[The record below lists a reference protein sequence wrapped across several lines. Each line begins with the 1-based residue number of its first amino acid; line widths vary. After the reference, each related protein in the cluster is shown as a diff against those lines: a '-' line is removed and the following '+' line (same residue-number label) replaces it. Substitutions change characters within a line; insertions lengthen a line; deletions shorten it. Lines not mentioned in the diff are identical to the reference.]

1 MHRPRAMLSTAIWT
15 AILGTLAVVAPL
27 AAAPAQAQD
36 FPTKPVTLVV
46 PWPAGGSSD
55 LAIRALADATQKHLG
70 QPIVIDNKPGAS
82 GTLGPAQ
89 MAGNAKPDGYT
100 ISQIPV
106 TVFRLP
112 FMTRVTFDPSKD
124 FTYIAGLTAYTFG
137 VVVKSDSQWKTF
149 KDLIAYAKANPGKVK
164 YGSPGTGTSL
174 HIGMEQ
180 IAKQTGVKWTHVPHK
195 GGAELNAALL
205 GGHIDAIADST
216 SWAPLVNSG
225 DFRLIVIWSP
235 TRSKNW
241 PDAPTLKEE
250 GVNLVL
256 NSPYGVAGPKGID
269 PKVVKVLADAFA
281 KGVQESSY
289 LEALKKYD
297 QEVAYLDTAAYEK
310 HVAKQIQEEKTL
322 VEELGLQ
329 KK

>member
-1 MHRPRAMLSTAIWT
+1 MHRPWTVTRT
-15 AILGTLAVVAPL
+15 AILSAL
-27 AAAPAQAQD
+27 AAVAWLMGAPVQAQD
-36 FPTKPVTLVV
+36 FPAKPVTFIV
-46 PWPAGGSSD
+46 PWPAGGSTD
-55 LAIRALADATQKHLG
+55 LAVRALADATQKHLG

-89 MAGNAKPDGYT
+89 MAANAKPDGYT
-100 ISQIPV
+100 IAQIPI

-112 FMTRVTFDPSKD
+112 FMTKVTFDPAKD

-149 KDLIAYAKANPGKVK
+149 KDLVAHAKANPGKVK

-180 IAKQTGVKWTHVPHK
+180 IAKQMGVKWTHVPHK

-216 SWAPLVNSG
+216 SWAALVNSG
-225 DFRLIVIWSP
+225 DFRLLVTWSP
-235 TRSKNW
+235 NRTRNW
-241 PDAPTLKEE
+241 PNVPTLQEQ
-250 GVNLVL
+250 GINLIL
-256 NSPYGVAGPKGID
+256 NSPYGVAGPKGMD

-281 KGVQESSY
+281 KGVKEPSY
-289 LEALKKYD
+289 AEALKKFD
-297 QEVAYLDTAAYEK
+297 QELAYLDTPAYQK
-310 HVAKQIQEEKTL
+310 HVVEQIEEAKTQ
-322 VEELGLQ
+322 VEELGL
-329 KK
+329 KKK

>member
-1 MHRPRAMLSTAIWT
+1 MHRLKLTLVLA
-15 AILGTLAVVAPL
+15 TLAALGMAV
-27 AAAPAQAQD
+27 PAQAQNY
-36 FPTKPVTLVV
+36 PTKPVTLVV

-55 LAIRALADATQKHLG
+55 LALRALADATQKHLG
-70 QPIVIDNKPGAS
+70 QQIIIDNKPGAA

-89 MAGNAKPDGYT
+89 MAANAKPDGYT
-100 ISQIPV
+100 ISQIPI

-112 FMTRVTFDPSKD
+112 FMTKVTFDPSKD

-149 KDLIAYAKANPGKVK
+149 KDLIAYAKSNPGKVK

-180 IAKQTGVKWTHVPHK
+180 IAKHSGVKWTHVPHK

-205 GGHIDAIADST
+205 GNHIDAIADST
-216 SWAPLVNSG
+216 SWAALVNSG
-225 DFRLIVIWSP
+225 DFRLLVTWSP
-235 TRSKNW
+235 IRTKNW
-241 PDAPTLKEE
+241 PDVPTLQEE
-250 GVNLVL
+250 GISLIL
-256 NSPYGVAGPKGID
+256 NSPYGVAGPKGMD

-281 KGVQESSY
+281 NGVQEPSY
-289 LEALKKYD
+289 AEALKKFD
-297 QEVAYLDTAAYEK
+297 QELAYLDTAAYEK
-310 HVAKQIQEEKTL
+310 HAAEQIQEAKTL
-322 VEELGLQ
+322 VEELGLA

>member
-1 MHRPRAMLSTAIWT
+1 MDRPWPMMR
-15 AILGTLAVVAPL
+15 TLIVGAL
-27 AAAPAQAQD
+27 AALGMLAEAPANAQD
-36 FPTKPVTLVV
+36 FPTKPVTFIV
-46 PWPAGGSSD
+46 PWPAGGSTD

-70 QPIVIDNKPGAS
+70 QPIIIDNKPGAS

-89 MAGNAKPDGYT
+89 MAANAKPDGYT
-100 ISQIPV
+100 IAQIPI

-112 FMTRVTFDPSKD
+112 FMTKVTFDANKD

-149 KDLIAYAKANPGKVK
+149 KDLLAYAKANPGKVK

-180 IAKQTGVKWTHVPHK
+180 IAKQAGAKWTHVPHK

-225 DFRLIVIWSP
+225 DFRLLVIWSP

-241 PDAPTLKEE
+241 PNAPTLQEE
-250 GVNLVL
+250 GVDLVL
-256 NSPYGVAGPKGID
+256 NSPYGVAGPKGMD
-269 PKVVKVLADAFA
+269 PKVVKALADAFA
-281 KGVQESSY
+281 KGVREASY
-289 LEALKKYD
+289 AEALKKFD
-297 QEVAYLDTAAYEK
+297 QELAYLDTAAYQK
-310 HVAKQIQEEKTL
+310 HVAEQIQEAKTQ

>member
-1 MHRPRAMLSTAIWT
+1 MHSPWTVAWT
-15 AILGTLAVVAPL
+15 AVLSALALLSPL
-27 AAAPAQAQD
+27 TGAPARAQE
-36 FPTKPVTLVV
+36 FPAKPVTFVV
-46 PWPAGGSSD
+46 PWPPGGSTD
-55 LAIRALADATQKHLG
+55 LAVRALADATQKHLG

-89 MAGNAKPDGYT
+89 MAANAKPDGYT
-100 ISQIPV
+100 VAQIPV

-112 FMTRVTFDPSKD
+112 FMTKVTFDPNSD

-149 KDLIAYAKANPGKVK
+149 KDLIDYAKANPGKLK
-164 YGSPGTGTSL
+164 YGSPGSGTSL

-180 IAKQTGVKWTHVPHK
+180 IAKQSGVKWTHVPHK

-225 DFRLIVIWSP
+225 DFRLLVIWSP

-241 PDAPTLKEE
+241 PNAPTLQEE
-250 GVNLVL
+250 GVSLVL
-256 NSPYGVAGPKGID
+256 NSPYGVAGPKGMD
-269 PKVVKVLADAFA
+269 PKVVKVLHDAFK
-281 KGVQESSY
+281 KG
-289 LEALKKYD
+289 LEEPAL
-297 QEVAYLDTAAYEK
+297 L
-310 HVAKQIQEEKTL
+310 KTL
-322 VEELGLQ
+322 ERLDMEPFYKDSDEYTAYAKELNEEARQQVERLGL
-329 KK
+329 KSK